1 MRSSLAVKLIL
12 AFLGVGLTVAAL
24 VAVFAGEVTANE
36 FGALLFAQNQ
46 EVIAAKL
53 GDYYLAHGSWV
64 GVNTALPEV
73 FDPRRG
79 GDPDLMLVN
88 LTGQV
93 VAGRPPFGSNAAIT
107 AEDLEH
113 GTPIRVND
121 EVVGTLLR
129 EHQAFGFPGERRN
142 PYLDRINQ
150 ALIIA
155 ALGGAALALL
165 LGWLL
170 SRALTGQLRE
180 LTLATRKIA
189 SGELGQQVAVRSH
202 DEVGQLATS
211 FNAMSSDLARAR
223 EIRRQM
229 TADVAHELRTPLS
242 IILGHTEAL
251 RDGVLPP
258 TPETHSIVH
267 DEAVRLSRLV
277 EELRT
282 LSLAD
287 AGELSL
293 NRRQADPGALL
304 GRAAAGYG
312 PRLQQSGINLK
323 IEQDPELPPV
333 LVDPDRMAQV
343 LNNLLDNA
351 ARHTPAGGT
360 ITCRATIEAGNPAR
374 VRLTIADTGPGI
386 ATADLPFIFERFYR
400 ADKARQHDSSGSG
413 LGLAIAKSI
422 VETHGGRI
430 WAESEPGKGA
440 SFQIELPEMD
450 SDL

>member
-12 AFLGVGLTVAAL
+12 SFLVVGLTVAAL
-24 VAVFAGEVTANE
+24 VAVYAGEATANE
-36 FGALLFAQNQ
+36 FGAFLFVQNQ
-46 EVIAAKL
+46 DAIAAKL
-53 GDYYLAHGSWV
+53 GEYYQTHGSWEKV
-64 GVNTALPEV
+64 TEALPEI
-73 FDPRRG
+73 FDPRHG
-79 GDPDLMLVN
+79 GYPDLMLVDAD
-88 LTGQV
+88 GKV
-93 VAGRPPFGSNAAIT
+93 VAGRPPFGPTNDIT
-107 AEDLEH
+107 PTELADGISIQVE
-113 GTPIRVND
+113 GQI
-121 EVVGTLLR
+121 VGTLLR
-129 EHQAFGFPGERRN
+129 EHQPFGIPERGN

-150 ALIIA
+150 ALIFA
-155 ALGGAALALL
+155 ALGGTVVALL

-189 SGELGQQVAVRSH
+189 SGELGQQVAVRSR

-229 TADVAHELRTPLS
+229 TADIAHELRTPLS

-312 PRLQQSGINLK
+312 PRLQQAGINLK
-323 IEQDPELPPV
+323 TELDPDLPPI
-333 LVDPDRMAQV
+333 LVDPDRLAQV

-360 ITCRATIEAGNPAR
+360 VLCRATVEAGSPAR
-374 VRLTIADTGPGI
+374 VQLTIADTGPGI
-386 ATADLPFIFERFYR
+386 AAADLPFIFERFYR

-422 VETHGGRI
+422 VEAHGGCI
-430 WAESEPGKGA
+430 SVESEPGQGA
-440 SFQIELPEMD
+440 AFHIELPAMAAD
-450 SDL
+450 I